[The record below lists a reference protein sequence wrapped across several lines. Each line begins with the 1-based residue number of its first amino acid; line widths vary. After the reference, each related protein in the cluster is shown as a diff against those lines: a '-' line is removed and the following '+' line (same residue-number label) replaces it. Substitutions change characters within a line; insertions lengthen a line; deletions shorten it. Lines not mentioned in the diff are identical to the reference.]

1 MSIGKKILSAFIE
14 VEEDNES
21 KATQSDES
29 AAAITKQTQNYSG
42 SYATSE
48 SSGKFK
54 QYFDNLFKD
63 SNMPG
68 PDYFEF
74 TKMVEAMSAIP
85 DERAR
90 FVASFAGLSV
100 QGLSKPKL
108 IQTVNQYLEVLE
120 KDSTNFNASI
130 SAAIDEKVESKRNEI
145 VDKTKRI
152 QDLSQE
158 ISDLTNRIAILK
170 NEIQENEEKIKSSTG
185 GYNNESA
192 IMKNKIKQDIEK
204 MNQYL
209 G

>member
-21 KATQSDES
+21 KAAPSEES
-29 AAAITKQTQNYSG
+29 AASTKQTQPHLGGYNTPDNS
-42 SYATSE
+42 A
-48 SSGKFK
+48 KFK
-54 QYFDNLFKD
+54 QYFDDLFKE

-90 FVASFAGLSV
+90 FLASFAGLSV
-100 QGLSKPKL
+100 QGLSKTKL
-108 IQTVNQYLEVLE
+108 IQTANQYLEILE

-130 SAAIDEKVESKRNEI
+130 NAAIDEKVESKRSEI
-145 VDKTKRI
+145 IDKTKRI
-152 QDLSQE
+152 QDLSRE
-158 ISDLTNRIAILK
+158 ITDLTNRIAILK

-209 G
+209 S

>member
-14 VEEDNES
+14 VEEDKENSSSEHEES
-21 KATQSDES
+21 SS
-29 AAAITKQTQNYSG
+29 NIKQTQSYSN
-42 SYATSE
+42 SYNTPE

-100 QGLSKPKL
+100 QGLSKSKL
-108 IQTVNQYLEVLE
+108 IQTANQYLEILE

-130 SAAIDEKVESKRNEI
+130 NAAIDEKVESKRNEI
-145 VDKTKRI
+145 VGKTKRI

-158 ISDLTNRIAILK
+158 ISDLNNRIAILK
-170 NEIQENEEKIKSSTG
+170 NEIQENEEKIKNSTG

-209 G
+209 S